1 MTSSKATRA
10 RYDAPAHSN
19 RYHARRYGDLEGRL
33 NLSAMRSTL
42 NRALVGVAPGSRVL
56 DLPCGTGQYCWHI
69 ASAGFHTTAADIAPE
84 MLKVASNIAAAPGT
98 QRPEFTVEDVFR
110 LSFPASSFAAS
121 VCIRLFN
128 LLERSERIAAL
139 RQLARVSDTVI
150 VSYNHP
156 YTIKHLSR
164 LVRHR
169 LGLRGRPRERF
180 SRECV
185 RREASEAGLELQ
197 KLFWVTPLLS
207 EVWLAVLTKRNA
219 N

>member
-1 MTSSKATRA
+1 VTPSKATRA
-10 RYDAPAHSN
+10 RYDEPANSQG
-19 RYHARRYGDLEGRL
+19 YHARRYGDLEGRL

-42 NRALVGVAPGSRVL
+42 NRALVGVPPGSRVL

-69 ASAGFHTTAADIAPE
+69 AAAGFQTTAADIAPE
-84 MLKVASNIAAAPGT
+84 MLKVASSSGT
-98 QRPEFTVEDVFR
+98 ATATHAPEFMVENVFQ
-110 LSFPASSFAAS
+110 LSFPARSFAAS
-121 VCIRLFN
+121 VCIRFFN
-128 LLERSERIAAL
+128 LLKRSERIAAL
-139 RQLARVSDTVI
+139 TQLARVSDTVI

-169 LGLRGRPRERF
+169 LGLRSRPRERL

-185 RREASEAGLELQ
+185 RSEASEAGLELQ

-207 EVWLAVLTKRNA
+207 EVWLAVLAKPGA